1 MTVPPRFP
9 SLAPL
14 SVVLAL
20 LLLLSALGIRGWGR
34 ARPRPLPPPHTELRL
49 RSRRGSYARC
59 CQRVNSFCHPDEPST
74 PRGVAPRSSSSTTSR
89 KTGVSRQIEL
99 LPKDPRIRRGIQIEA
114 IWIEGVGQ
122 IASAMLSDLSPEF
135 YQVCLRST
143 GSGQGPFRALPICG
157 RWGWRRRARLAGLL

>member
-1 MTVPPRFP
+1 MPFGLVGPDDFYEHLVEGEDLAV
-9 SLAPL
+9 SLPARWL
-14 SVVLAL
+14 MA
-20 LLLLSALGIRGWGR
+20 RG
-34 ARPRPLPPPHTELRL
+34 
-49 RSRRGSYARC
+49 
-59 CQRVNSFCHPDEPST
+59 
-74 PRGVAPRSSSSTTSR
+74 
-89 KTGVSRQIEL
+89 L
-99 LPKDPRIRRGIQIEA
+99 LPKDPRKYADGCRRTEP